1 MRWMIDG
8 WVVTMPEGTVKGPE
22 IGLPKNVI
30 NLQLTVTSQRSKK
43 KSIQGLTVLL
53 LAQLRQRTVDI
64 FKRGGLS
71 L

>member
-1 MRWMIDG
+1 MIDG
-8 WVVTMPEGTVKGPE
+8 WVVTIPEGTVKGPE
-22 IGLPKNVI
+22 IGLPKNVF
-30 NLQLTVTSQRSKK
+30 NLQLAVTSQGSERE
-43 KSIQGLTVLL
+43 SIQGLTVLL

>member
-1 MRWMIDG
+1 
-8 WVVTMPEGTVKGPE
+8 MPEGTVKGPE
-22 IGLPKNVI
+22 IDLPKNVF
-30 NLQLTVTSQRSKK
+30 NLQLAVTSQGSEK

-64 FKRGGLS
+64 FKRGGFS